1 MIRSLLVAIVVCVTA
16 HVARAYPQF
25 QLVKD
30 STCTA
35 CHLSPA
41 GNGLLSENG
50 LNTAGS
56 ISQWGTA
63 PEFFYNKVPLPNWLQ
78 LGGDVRAAGGLDANG
93 QNHQLAVFPMEFD
106 IYAAATY
113 NNLSL
118 HVTGGFHDP
127 KFQYTPDFQDS
138 YEAKTLVQSTEH
150 WLQWQQNE
158 GAVDGLF
165 VRVGRFM
172 PVYGLRFAEHPFYD
186 RRYGGT
192 PLYGETYAAA
202 VEYIDPKWEVHATG
216 FIKDPLYTDS
226 IERGNGATL
235 YAETRIADK
244 TLVGIEGKLDVTTE
258 DKKYYGGITGKQLVT
273 KDFLIE
279 AELELIHQKIDI
291 GGKDNQFV
299 GTLLG
304 SYFLGAV
311 MVDVGVEVYHS
322 NLSFILNDQ
331 EAGDLNVHWFMSSHL
346 ELVLTNRLQMLAF
359 GADGRT
365 SGYTLLQAHYRL

>member
-1 MIRSLLVAIVVCVTA
+1 MIRVFIVLCVAA
-16 HVARAYPQF
+16 HVAHAYPQF

-30 STCTA
+30 QTCSA

-41 GNGLLSENG
+41 GGGILSENG
-50 LNTAGS
+50 MNTS
-56 ISQWGTA
+56 DTISQWGTA
-63 PEFFYNKVPLPNWLQ
+63 PEFFYNKVPLPSWLQ

-93 QNHQLAVFPMEFD
+93 KNHEFAVFPMELD
-106 IYAAATY
+106 IYAVATFQ
-113 NNLSL
+113 NFSL

-127 KFQYTPDFQDS
+127 KYQ
-138 YEAKTLVQSTEH
+138 EATGGGDGFEASTIVQSTEH
-150 WLQWQQNE
+150 WLQWQQEE
-158 GAVDGLF
+158 GSANGLF

-172 PVYGLRFAEHPFYD
+172 PVYGLRFAEHPYYD

-202 VEYIDPKWEVHATG
+202 IEYVDPKWEVHATG
-216 FIKDPLYTDS
+216 FVKDPLYTDS

-235 YAETRIADK
+235 YAETRIAEK
-244 TLVGIEGKLDVTTE
+244 TLLGIEGKLDVTNE
-258 DKKYYGGITGKQLVT
+258 DKKYYGGITAKQLVT

-279 AELELIHQKIDI
+279 AELELVHQKIDI

-299 GTLLG
+299 GTLVG
-304 SYFLGAV
+304 SYFAGPVMIDLGL
-311 MVDVGVEVYHS
+311 ENYHS

-331 EAGDLNVHWFMSSHL
+331 EAVDLNVHYFMTSHF
-346 ELVLTNRLQMLAF
+346 ELLLTNRLQMLAF